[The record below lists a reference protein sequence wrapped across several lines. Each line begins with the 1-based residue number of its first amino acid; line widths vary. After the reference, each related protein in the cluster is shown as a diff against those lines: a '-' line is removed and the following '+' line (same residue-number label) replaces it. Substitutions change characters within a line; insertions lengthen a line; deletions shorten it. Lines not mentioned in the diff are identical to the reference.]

1 MVYLPS
7 EIQTL
12 LDERGHSQPEMAVR
26 ALNSLSGDLGEAY
39 LMLIGDDLIVLSRQI
54 GRPLNEIIVPKS
66 SVSSVEAVEDRPFA
80 YLRFQADGVS
90 YDLKFSGMDFDEIK
104 SLATEL
110 TSPTDSGEP
119 AGDVPLKGAAP
130 VDVVAAEIPK
140 KAPPLTPIVGFCAA
154 VYAMIQADSDIDD
167 EELEFLN
174 RLIDHPPTVLK
185 GLDALRR
192 LGTVELFAQ
201 LSDLM
206 DDTQKL
212 CMMANL
218 VEMSMID
225 GLVRGPERRL
235 LTQVREATGVEKS
248 NYDAIFEILMIKN
261 NRSVFE
267 IAD

>member
-12 LDERGHSQPEMAVR
+12 LDERGHSKPYMAVR
-26 ALNSLSGDLGEAY
+26 ALNSISGDLGEAY
-39 LMLIGDDLIVLSRQI
+39 LLLIGDNMIILSRQI
-54 GRPLNEIIVPKS
+54 GRSLSELSIPKS
-66 SVSSVEAVEDRPFA
+66 SFGSVEVVEDRPFA
-80 YLRFQADGVS
+80 YLRFQADGIS
-90 YDLKFSGMDFDEIK
+90 YDLKFSGMDLDEIK
-104 SLATEL
+104 AVGDAMSSSADAT
-110 TSPTDSGEP
+110 
-119 AGDVPLKGAAP
+119 DVALKTATP
-130 VDVVAAEIPK
+130 VDVVATHIPED
-140 KAPPLTPIVGFCAA
+140 APPLTPIVGFCAA

-192 LGTVELFAQ
+192 LGTVELFEQ
-201 LSDLM
+201 LCDLM

-225 GLVRGPERRL
+225 GLVRGPERQL

-248 NYDAIFEILMIKN
+248 NFDAIFEILMIKN

>member
-1 MVYLPS
+1 M
-7 EIQTL
+7 T
-12 LDERGHSQPEMAVR
+12 
-26 ALNSLSGDLGEAY
+26 
-39 LMLIGDDLIVLSRQI
+39 
-54 GRPLNEIIVPKS
+54 
-66 SVSSVEAVEDRPFA
+66 SVSEVDVVEDRPFA

-90 YDLKFSGMDFDEIK
+90 YDLKFSGMDMEEITAFGERL
-104 SLATEL
+104 SGGEVSVTGGDDPADVTL
-110 TSPTDSGEP
+110 TADTPDQ
-119 AGDVPLKGAAP
+119 APLKEAP
-130 VDVVAAEIPK
+130 EE
-140 KAPPLTPIVGFCAA
+140 APELTPIVGFCAA

-201 LSDLM
+201 LRALL
-206 DDTQKL
+206 DDNQKL

-218 VEMSMID
+218 VEMSMVD
-225 GLVRGPERRL
+225 GLVRGNERRL
-235 LTQVREATGVEKS
+235 LSQIREATGIEKS
-248 NYDAIFEILMIKN
+248 NFDAIFEVLMIKN